1 MFSMQTILI
10 TATNTDVGKTY
21 TTLKLIPIFA
31 KMGYKVGVMKPI
43 ETGVKDSPKDAKIL
57 FDECKKYN
65 EKFKDLTLKDISPV
79 NLPLPAAPFIAN
91 NLQEIGTNIIEKSF
105 KKIQNYCDLLL
116 VESAGGILTPIG
128 IDFYMID
135 LAKIFDAKI
144 ALISDSR
151 LGMIS
156 TLLVHIEFLKS
167 KEFDFKWIIN
177 KTDESFDLI
186 SKPFLDQKFKKTLTV
201 QQNLSEFANSL
212 LL

>member
-1 MFSMQTILI
+1 M
-10 TATNTDVGKTY
+10 
-21 TTLKLIPIFA
+21 
-31 KMGYKVGVMKPI
+31 
-43 ETGVKDSPKDAKIL
+43 
-57 FDECKKYN
+57 
-65 EKFKDLTLKDISPV
+65 
-79 NLPLPAAPFIAN
+79 
-91 NLQEIGTNIIEKSF
+91 
-105 KKIQNYCDLLL
+105 L

-135 LAKIFDAKI
+135 LAKLFDAKI

-167 KEFDFKWIIN
+167 KKLDFEWIIN